1 MKRFRQICAVAVA
14 IGSAGSATTPLA
26 RAQQAPASQTNSGT
40 GIGPSNQLSV
50 PHFEDS
56 TVTLPS
62 TEHLFGD
69 WGGVR
74 SSLLDRGID
83 VGIDNTNE
91 FAGNVTGGTKKNAT
105 NAGQAGL
112 EVDIDWQK
120 LAGVSGF
127 STHVVI
133 VGRYG
138 ASASNGFGD
147 TLSPVQEI
155 YGSGGNVFAKL
166 VYAYGEE
173 RLFDNHLDVAFG
185 RMPVGGDFAASPL
198 NCTFMNNIMCGN
210 PKVLVGNV
218 AGFSAW
224 PSSTWGIRARYRP
237 IESIYVEAG
246 VYEVSRAVYGNAAG
260 YRSNW
265 TINTDRDAG
274 GEFPVEIGWEP
285 HFGRGKLPGHYRLGM
300 AWDTSAY
307 PVWGA
312 DILNGAVDIT
322 KQPQKYQRT
331 NDQFWALMDQM
342 MVRNGP
348 GANDGL
354 IFLAGYIHDNADV
367 LARSD
372 QAYAGLYDKDFWRRR
387 PNDIIGFLY
396 THQTMSGRL
405 SGDQALE
412 MEQGLTLAN
421 GATGVQR
428 FQDLLEL
435 NYTIHLV
442 NGITFEPD
450 VQYVFKP
457 NAQAN
462 IPDAAVFGFRSHIS
476 F

>member
-1 MKRFRQICAVAVA
+1 MA
-14 IGSAGSATTPLA
+14 IGAAGLATAPA
-26 RAQQAPASQTNSGT
+26 GRAQQVPGTQTNSGT
-40 GIGPSNQLSV
+40 GIGPSNQLTA
-50 PHFEDS
+50 PRFED
-56 TVTLPS
+56 TAVTLPS
-62 TEHLFGD
+62 TEHLFDD
-69 WGGVR
+69 WAGLR
-74 SSLLDRGID
+74 SGLLSRGID

-91 FAGNVTGGTKKNAT
+91 FAGNVTGGAKKNAT
-105 NAGQAGL
+105 NAGQVGV
-112 EVDIDWQK
+112 EVDVDWEK
-120 LAGVSGF
+120 LGGIKGL

-147 TLSPVQEI
+147 NLSPVQEI
-155 YGSGGNVFAKL
+155 YGSGGNVLAKL

-173 RLFDNHLDVAFG
+173 TLFHNRLDLAFG

-210 PKVLVGNV
+210 PKALVGNV

-224 PSSTWGIRARYRP
+224 PSSTWGVRARYRP
-237 IESIYVEAG
+237 VPSVYVEAG
-246 VYEVSRAVYGNAAG
+246 IYEVSRAVYGNAAG

-274 GEFPVEIGWEP
+274 GEFPVEVGWEP
-285 HFGRGKLPGHYRLGM
+285 RFGREQLPGHYRLGM

-312 DILNGAVDIT
+312 DISKGAIDIT

-342 MVRNGP
+342 VVRNGS

-354 IFLAGYIHDNADV
+354 IVLAGYIHDNADV

-372 QAYAGLYDKDFWRRR
+372 QAYVGLYEKDFWHRR
-387 PNDIIGFLY
+387 PDDIIGFLY
-396 THQTMSGRL
+396 THQTISGRL
-405 SGDQALE
+405 SGEQALE
-412 MEQGLTLAN
+412 AELGLTLAD

-435 NYTIHLV
+435 NYTIHV
-442 NGITFEPD
+442 MNGVTFEPD
-450 VQYVFKP
+450 VQYIFKP
-457 NAQAN
+457 NAEVS

>member
-1 MKRFRQICAVAVA
+1 MKRFRCSWTAAVTV
-14 IGSAGSATTPLA
+14 SACCLAGMPLA
-26 RAQQAPASQTNSGT
+26 RAQQATSQTNNGA
-40 GIGPSNQLSV
+40 GIGPSVQLATPSFAD
-50 PHFEDS
+50 PA
-56 TVTLPS
+56 TILPS

-69 WGGVR
+69 WGGQR
-74 SSLLDRGID
+74 TNLLRHGID
-83 VGIDNTNE
+83 VGLDNTNE
-91 FAGNVTGGTKKNAT
+91 FAGNVTGGTKRNST
-105 NAGQAGL
+105 NAGQSGL
-112 EVDIDWQK
+112 EVDVDWEK
-120 LAGVSGF
+120 LAGLKGF

-166 VYAYGEE
+166 VYAYGEQ
-173 RLFDNHLDVAFG
+173 RLFDSHLDIAFG

-198 NCTFMNNIMCGN
+198 NCTFMNNILCGN
-210 PKVLVGNV
+210 PKSLVGNI
-218 AGFSAW
+218 AGFTAW
-224 PSSTWGIRARYRP
+224 PSSTWGVRARYRP
-237 IESIYVEAG
+237 VAQIYIEAG
-246 VYEVSRAVYGNAAG
+246 IYEVSRAVYGNEAG
-260 YRSNW
+260 YRSNF

-285 HFGRGKLPGHYRLGM
+285 QFGHDKLGGHYRLGM

-312 DILNGAVDIT
+312 DINNGAIDVT
-322 KQPQKYQRT
+322 KEAQKYQRT

-342 MVRNGP
+342 VVRNGS
-348 GANDGL
+348 GSNDGL
-354 IFLAGYIHDNADV
+354 ILLAGYVHDNADV

-372 QAYAGLYDKDFWRRR
+372 QAYAGLYDKDFWHAR
-387 PNDIIGFLY
+387 PSDIIGFLY

-405 SGDQALE
+405 SGEQALE
-412 MEQGLTLAN
+412 AEQGLTLAN

-435 NYTIHLV
+435 NYTIHV
-442 NGITFEPD
+442 SDGVTFEPD
-450 VQYVFKP
+450 VQYIFKP